1 MSITA
6 VELIVS
12 TFFKAEVTVE
22 LFRVKGPIVYANTT
36 HNIPC
41 HRVGRGGGVHDHVT
55 PDVSCEKGTGK
66 NSAQVVYLEVH
77 GRLNG

>member
-1 MSITA
+1 MRIPRITYHA
-6 VELIVS
+6 I
-12 TFFKAEVTVE
+12 
-22 LFRVKGPIVYANTT
+22 GW
-36 HNIPC
+36 
-41 HRVGRGGGVHDHVT
+41 GGGGGVHDHVT